1 LSELKLILE
10 NWNKFLNE
18 SSPIDKA
25 LGKGLGLTVSMR
37 GDNGFVVVYDAKK
50 ILDKIEFYK
59 NNYPD
64 KLSEPHMIMDILD
77 GYGSI
82 DVVAGVKFAK
92 PRYDKGEC
100 NNSFEVTNSA
110 SKKDSKLGPAAYEAA
125 LFYLDGL
132 SPDRMVVKP
141 GADKVWSIYNKRADS
156 KEVEKKPFDDIDSDQ
171 KRTPD
176 DTSDDC
182 VLHKGKD
189 HLNYSYDIQSKPS
202 GLKELEDNHVKV
214 LATLAQ
220 LGVKQNSFL
229 SSLSSL
235 FDYLFSSRY

>member
-1 LSELKLILE
+1 VKLILE
-10 NWNKFLNE
+10 NWNNFLNE
-18 SSPIDKA
+18 NSPIDKA
-25 LGKGLGLTVSMR
+25 LGKGLGLTVSMK
-37 GDNGFVVVYDAKK
+37 GDNGFVIVYDAKK
-50 ILDKIEFYK
+50 ILDQIEFYK

-77 GYGSI
+77 GYAII
-82 DVVAGVKFAK
+82 DVVAGLRFAK

-100 NNSFEVTNSA
+100 NNAFEVTNSA

-125 LFYLDGL
+125 LYYLNGL
-132 SPDRMVVKP
+132 IPDRMVVKP
-141 GADKVWSIYNKRADS
+141 GAEKVWSIYNKRADS
-156 KEVEKKPFDDIDSDQ
+156 EDVEKKPFDDIDSDE
-171 KRTPD
+171 KRTPE

-189 HLNYSYDIQSKPS
+189 HLNYSYDIDHKPS
-202 GLKELEDNHVKV
+202 GLQELEDNHVKV

-229 SSLSSL
+229 RSLSNL
-235 FDYLFSSRY
+235 FNYLFSSRYK